1 MQVNA
6 PDYVEE
12 SGVQQLLS
20 KKKLK
25 STVKLVIVTNCE
37 TVVQSP
43 EAHMASLRE
52 LVRLFESSKIM
63 SLKEIRLILIASLCF
78 VFKDIL
84 PSYRIRNLTEPE
96 KNQQMKK
103 ETKKLRFFE
112 ENLLVNY
119 RKYTDVLR
127 AILSS
132 ATNVGKSTR
141 GAKSCKIDWNAVDRV
156 TALRAACQ
164 LLEAHPRFN
173 FSEEL
178 IQSVLPYLNNTS
190 EKLSSIVFNTF
201 KTVFANDREG
211 EASLSICK
219 AIHAFWRKMSYRL
232 KPTVARVLSLV
243 PIKDVADPNSNVGS
257 KRDRKLLSRR
267 ERKKDKLERKH
278 EKQMSETQAAKS
290 RDERSKLN
298 TLILNEILFVY
309 FKLLKTTDN
318 SQLLSA
324 VLEGLSVY
332 SNLIN
337 VVYVESLL
345 SILNR
350 LITHKSTGLYD
361 GLNCVNTA
369 LNILNHRGSTFA
381 LETDPTRFYNHL
393 YALLGRMAGVRA
405 MSNEMD
411 LSKSNLNTLSAAYAR
426 SNTPAAHAVTD
437 YIHRAAITKQP
448 HSSDGTADD
457 ATIKQSAER
466 ITIEE
471 FERLTDV
478 MLSCINS
485 LLIRRR
491 RDVSVNR
498 VLAFV
503 KRLTCAAL
511 AMSEPSCT
519 GTILV
524 RLIHLIL
531 LFPRCEVL
539 FDSETEI
546 GGAYRPDVDDPEM
559 CLPASACLWEL
570 KLLERHSSPIVAE
583 LAKAALLWGRTAHI
597 QGPTEAT
604 LKVGK
609 LRLLSANRTVDN
621 LIQLSPSECRIEL
634 AKLGAEWS
642 ETQSTADHAP
652 HARRKRSRPSSYCPP
667 EWLITMGKNVG
678 LTEEF
683 LYDSCTKRSKVTIR

>member
-1 MQVNA
+1 
-6 PDYVEE
+6 
-12 SGVQQLLS
+12 
-20 KKKLK
+20 
-25 STVKLVIVTNCE
+25 
-37 TVVQSP
+37 
-43 EAHMASLRE
+43 
-52 LVRLFESSKIM
+52 
-63 SLKEIRLILIASLCF
+63 
-78 VFKDIL
+78 
-84 PSYRIRNLTEPE
+84 
-96 KNQQMKK
+96 
-103 ETKKLRFFE
+103 
-112 ENLLVNY
+112 
-119 RKYTDVLR
+119 
-127 AILSS
+127 
-132 ATNVGKSTR
+132 
-141 GAKSCKIDWNAVDRV
+141 
-156 TALRAACQ
+156 
-164 LLEAHPRFN
+164 
-173 FSEEL
+173 
-178 IQSVLPYLNNTS
+178 
-190 EKLSSIVFNTF
+190 
-201 KTVFANDREG
+201 
-211 EASLSICK
+211 
-219 AIHAFWRKMSYRL
+219 
-232 KPTVARVLSLV
+232 
-243 PIKDVADPNSNVGS
+243 
-257 KRDRKLLSRR
+257 
-267 ERKKDKLERKH
+267 
-278 EKQMSETQAAKS
+278 MSETQAAKS
-290 RDERSKLN
+290 REERSKLN

-324 VLEGLSVY
+324 VLEGLSIY

-350 LITHKSTGLYD
+350 LITHKNTGLYD

-405 MSNEMD
+405 MSNETD

-426 SNTPAAHAVTD
+426 SNTPAARAVAD
-437 YIHRAAITKQP
+437 YIHRAAITKQS
-448 HSSDGTADD
+448 HSSDGADND

-466 ITIEE
+466 ITLEE

-503 KRLTCAAL
+503 KRLTSAAL

-546 GGAYRPDVDDPEM
+546 GGAYRPDVDDPEL

-570 KLLERHSSPIVAE
+570 KLLERHSSPIVS
-583 LAKAALLWGRTAHI
+583 GYCF
-597 QGPTEAT
+597 
-604 LKVGK
+604 
-609 LRLLSANRTVDN
+609 NRKK
-621 LIQLSPSECRIEL
+621 IIF
-634 AKLGAEWS
+634 
-642 ETQSTADHAP
+642 
-652 HARRKRSRPSSYCPP
+652 RS
-667 EWLITMGKNVG
+667 
-678 LTEEF
+678 
-683 LYDSCTKRSKVTIR
+683 D